1 MREGID
7 RTSQQWSRLCP
18 EAVNAK
24 SLGSLKQILSVVS
37 VVEGTSHCLEDC
49 TKLSIRHLL
58 KLKKNYT
65 AVKCFIMV
73 CVYIL
78 LSLYLNSES

>member
-18 EAVNAK
+18 EAVNAE
-24 SLGSLKQILSVVS
+24 SLGSLKQILNVGS

-49 TKLSIRHLL
+49 TKLLIRYLL
-58 KLKKNYT
+58 NLKKNYT

-73 CVYIL
+73 CVYVL